1 MDGSIFTLVLGTDGI
16 MLRRMRCEDRKL
28 CVDRCVAGGV
38 CRLLEGNN
46 VERLYHVWTS
56 ELSVSELKHAV
67 VQLVESLRYKMECR
81 GFDSRLCHRDFSLVN
96 SFRPNYDAVVDSA
109 SNRNDYQD
117 YSLVGKDDR
126 CNGPNITTFMCWL
139 SRNLRAQT
147 PGTLRACKEIGFCIE
162 TYSDIIS
169 VSRYLWFDFNW
180 PMKFQRKCDNL
191 KIVFF

>member
-1 MDGSIFTLVLGTDGI
+1 MDGSISTLVLGTDSI
-16 MLRRMRCEDRKL
+16 MQRRIRCEDYKL
-28 CVDRCVAGGV
+28 SVGKSVPGGV
-38 CRLLEGNN
+38 CRLLDGSN

-117 YSLVGKDDR
+117 YSLVGKDDQSIGMTLQAS
-126 CNGPNITTFMCWL
+126 CAPCLEIWEP
-139 SRNLRAQT
+139 QT
-147 PGTLRACKEIGFCIE
+147 PVTLRVFTMIAFCIE
-162 TYSDIIS
+162 TYKDIIS
-169 VSRYLWFDFNW
+169 VSRYLWFRFNW
-180 PMKFQRKCDNL
+180 PINFQRNCNNL